1 MEFYIK
7 SLGDPNFDPTK
18 LQSESQLAQ
27 LITQLETLLF
37 TEKGMVMGNYNFGC
51 NLSEMVYEF
60 NYNDW
65 QIKEEIEYQIE
76 LHCPLATLFNTA
88 VIVEYAKGVERD
100 GIFINIII
108 DSQYQLQVVL

>member
-7 SLGDPNFDPTK
+7 SLGDPNFDPNK
-18 LQSESQLAQ
+18 LQSESQIAQ

-37 TEKGMVMGNYNFGC
+37 TEKGMVMGKYNFGC

-76 LHCPLATLFNTA
+76 IHCPLAALFDT
-88 VIVEYAKGVERD
+88 VVVVEYAKGIERD

>member
-7 SLGDPNFDPTK
+7 SAGDPNFDPSK
-18 LQSESQLAQ
+18 LQSESQIAQ
-27 LITQLETLLF
+27 LISQIENVLF

-51 NLSEMVYEF
+51 NLGEMVYEF
-60 NYNDW
+60 SYNDW

-76 LHCPLATLFNTA
+76 LHCPLATVFNTY
-88 VIVEYAKGVERD
+88 VEVEYAKGIERD
-100 GIFINIII
+100 GVFINVII

>member
-7 SLGDPNFDPTK
+7 SAGDPNFDPSK
-18 LQSESQLAQ
+18 LQSESQIAQ
-27 LITQLETLLF
+27 LISQIENVLF

-51 NLSEMVYEF
+51 NLGEMVYEF
-60 NYNDW
+60 SYNDW

-76 LHCPLATLFNTA
+76 LHCPLATAFNTY
-88 VIVEYAKGVERD
+88 VEVEYAKGIERD
-100 GIFINIII
+100 GVFISVII

>member
-7 SLGDPNFDPTK
+7 AIGDPNFDPSK
-18 LQSESQLAQ
+18 LQSESQIAQ
-27 LITQLETLLF
+27 LITQIETVLF

-51 NLSEMVYEF
+51 NLNEMVYEF
-60 NYNDW
+60 SYNDF

-76 LHCPLATLFNTA
+76 LHCPLATVFNTD
-88 VIVEYAKGVERD
+88 VQVEFAKGIERD
-100 GIFINIII
+100 GVFINVII